1 MYHSPILEKTQ
12 SKLRL
17 SLNIE
22 TVDSLFP
29 GFTIGDFAVIQGSS
43 AIQSLLPSLCV
54 KAQLPYQLGGL
65 ETNVLFVD
73 GANSFRLYDIS
84 DIAQTCELDPKQVL
98 ERIFV
103 SRAFTAYQLT
113 SLVFE
118 QLQNAIIKY
127 DAKVVIISNF
137 AQLFLDNDIPKKEAE
152 EIFSQLTKYLS
163 DFAQKN
169 QVILIATHKPCFW
182 SKRTK
187 FFKQTLCEAAN
198 VVVSV
203 KNFNQRQRFTLE
215 KHPYLQLG
223 KAEFPSK
230 ESNLLDFMEA

>member
-12 SKLRL
+12 SELHL

-29 GFTIGDFAVIQGSS
+29 GFTIGDFAVIHGSS

-54 KAQLPYQLGGL
+54 RAQLPYQLGGL

-103 SRAFTAYQLT
+103 SRAFTAYQMT
-113 SLVFE
+113 SLVLE
-118 QLQNAIIKY
+118 QLQNAITKY
-127 DAKVVIISNF
+127 DTKVVIISNF
-137 AQLFLDNDIPKKEAE
+137 AQLFFDNDIPKKEAE

-169 QVILIATHKPCFW
+169 QVILIVTHKPCFW

-187 FFKQTLCEAAN
+187 FFKQTLCETAN

-203 KNFNQRQRFTLE
+203 KKFNQRQRFTLE
-215 KHPYLQLG
+215 KHQYLQLG
-223 KAEFPSK
+223 KAEVPSK